1 MARNP
6 RPAIQGELDGL
17 CGVYS
22 VVNAI
27 QWALHT
33 CNTAARA
40 RGRGLRPLSDLE
52 RLAFFDM
59 LVTALSTRGPL
70 AKFVTVGVRPS
81 ELAWL
86 LRISRQWVSD
96 HRNAELVSRRPC
108 HRQRASA
115 KPRIV
120 NLLTEHLAVPGSAV
134 IVGVDAP
141 LDHWT
146 VVTGL
151 SSKRIHLLDSGFRK
165 YLTFSGIT
173 YRSASRLNGVRLGS
187 IFLLRLS
194 PEAGERAKR
203 P

>member
-1 MARNP
+1 MAPNP
-6 RPAIQGELDGL
+6 SPAIQGELDGL

-33 CNTAARA
+33 CNTAARV
-40 RGRGLRPLSDLE
+40 RGRGPRPLSDLE

-86 LRISRQWVSD
+86 LRMSCQWVSD

-108 HRQRASA
+108 YRQRAGA

-134 IVGVDAP
+134 IVGVDLP
-141 LDHWT
+141 LSHWT

-151 SSKRIHLLDSGFRK
+151 SRKRIRLLDSGFRK
-165 YLTFSGIT
+165 YLTLSGIS
-173 YRSASRLNGVRLGS
+173 YRSADRLSGVMLGS

-194 PEAGERAKR
+194 PKPSTRAQR